1 MQKIEASELVLNSKN
16 NVYHLDLSPEEIANT
31 VILVGDPGR
40 IKLIESVM
48 DSVDIRRTNREIC
61 TITGTYKGK
70 RVSAISTGMG
80 TDNTDIVVTELDILC
95 NVDLNKKELKDT
107 HKSLNLIRLGTCGA
121 MQPEVEI
128 DNYVISEY
136 ALGLDG
142 MAYFYD
148 IPEDVFVN
156 TLSDAV
162 KKHTDWSDSLPN
174 IYAVKASK
182 VLEEKF
188 DDQKFYK
195 GITLTAP
202 GFYGAQGRAIRLP
215 LKYPK
220 LNESFMS
227 FNYKNYKIANYEMET
242 SALYAIGQ
250 SLGHNTLTACVA
262 IANRATNKFSSN
274 YENAMLNLIEY
285 TFNSILE

>member
-1 MQKIEASELVLNSKN
+1 MQKIKASALVLNSKY
-16 NVYHLDLSPEEIANT
+16 NVYHLDLGPEEIADT

-48 DSVDIRRTNREIC
+48 DSVDIRRSNREIN

-80 TDNTDIVVTELDILC
+80 TDNIDIVVTELDILC
-95 NVDLNKKELKDT
+95 NVDLDKKELKDK
-107 HKSLNLIRLGTCGA
+107 HESINLIRLGTCGA

-128 DNYVISEY
+128 DTYVISEY

-148 IPEDVFVN
+148 VPNGVFHSE
-156 TLSDAV
+156 LSDAV
-162 KKHTDWSDSLPN
+162 EKHTNWSDCLPR

-182 VLEEKF
+182 ELEEKF
-188 DDQKFYK
+188 EGNKFYK

-202 GFYGAQGRAIRLP
+202 GFYGAQGREIRLP

-220 LNESFMS
+220 LNDSFMS
-227 FNYKNYKIANYEMET
+227 FNYNDYKIVNYEMET
-242 SALYAIGQ
+242 SALYALGQ
-250 SLGHNTLTACVA
+250 SLGHKTLTACVA
-262 IANRATNKFSSN
+262 IANRANGKFSSN
-274 YENAMLNLIEY
+274 YENAMINLIEY
-285 TFNSILE
+285 TFNAILK